1 MINSRATRI
10 WALVSLLLSTPTLA
24 EKERLQ
30 ISGQILVDA
39 DYYGSFWSKD
49 GDSSNTRAEL
59 RNGRI
64 QLNYDF
70 PAGWEAKLQINTE
83 ADSDGS
89 DVDLG
94 STYIRYTNWKFADI
108 TLGKMKEPLGME
120 RNIRSARL
128 VTIEDSMMT
137 SSFTPRKNWGIRLND
152 SNKRRTWSLAAM
164 VEENNNGRDGG
175 YKEDEPIAVA
185 GRFTFAPIR
194 TDEQTL
200 RLGLSGSWRDWH
212 KNTFQIR
219 NRAEVSSADNVVRSA
234 EFDADNQVVLGLEGA
249 WSRKSLLLQAEY
261 MATRVEEVGGTNWN
275 YDGYYF
281 TASYLLGGEHR
292 KLSRGKLGAVRP
304 GADSGT
310 WELVS
315 RYSYLNVR
323 DRGLGAK
330 ASITTLGVNY
340 YYRRNIKVML
350 AYLYPDIAGSVT
362 HADPDGHAVSARFQ
376 ILF

>member
-1 MINSRATRI
+1 MFNLRATI
-10 WALVSLLLSTPTLA
+10 LSLVILLFSTTTLA
-24 EKERLQ
+24 EKKRLE

-39 DYYGSFWSKD
+39 DYYESFWSKD
-49 GDSSNTRAEL
+49 GDSSTTDAEL

-64 QLNYDF
+64 QFTYDF
-70 PAGWEAKLQINTE
+70 PAGWEAKLQVNAD
-83 ADSDGS
+83 ADSNDS
-89 DVDLG
+89 DVELG
-94 STYIRYTNWKFADI
+94 STYLRYTNWKFADI

-120 RNIRSARL
+120 RNIRTARL

-164 VEENNNGRDGG
+164 VEENNNGRNGG
-175 YKEDEPIAVA
+175 YKEDEPIAIA

-200 RLGLSGSWRDWH
+200 RLGLSGSWRDWD

-219 NRAEVSSADNVVRSA
+219 NRAEVSTANNVVRSA
-234 EFDADNQVVLGLEGA
+234 EFDADNQFVLGLEGA

-261 MATRVEEVGGTNWN
+261 MATRVEEVGGTDWD
-275 YDGYYF
+275 YDGYYL
-281 TASYLLGGEHR
+281 TASYLLNGEHR
-292 KLSRGKLGAVRP
+292 KLSGGKLGAVKP
-304 GADSGT
+304 GADSGA
-310 WELVS
+310 WELLS
-315 RYSYLNVR
+315 RYSYLDVR
-323 DRGLGAK
+323 DRGFGAK

-350 AYLYPDIAGSVT
+350 AYLYPDIAGSVRSK
-362 HADPDGHAVSARFQ
+362 DPDGHAVSARFQ